1 MQNSIVVF
9 DKEKFYMDSKAV
21 AEVFGKE
28 HKHVLRDIKEL
39 IASNI
44 DKEFNESNFG
54 LITYTDSL
62 NRLKPMFLLTKDS
75 FSILSMG
82 FTGSKAMEFKELYI
96 EKFNAMEAELRNQE
110 NKKLTAIEEI
120 RALLSIEEKLMMS
133 AQYLLSPIE
142 TNLIKELSETEQRN

>member
-54 LITYTDSL
+54 LVIYLDKKGEQ
-62 NRLKPMFLLTKDS
+62 RPMFQLTRDG
-75 FSILSMG
+75 FAILAMG